1 MTQPLFRKD
10 LATPPY
16 GLFDVH
22 ANVGFSDRDNLS
34 FGRLSEKDFL
44 ALMETSGVARACA
57 FPPLMARYRQ
67 ANEHLADWA
76 ATTEGRVL
84 PFARLGGER
93 GPRPLRQS
101 WQVRETLGAF
111 FKRQPSD
118 AIDLSRYAGVKLI
131 PHLSGLPSR
140 DVLARISELRLP
152 VLVHA
157 GVPSPPAWIERA
169 LVSRLR
175 GPVILAHLGAFPC
188 DAVGLREAVDLAQR
202 HAHVYLDTSG
212 AWMAGFIT
220 YAAKRVPEKL
230 LFGSDAPMVHPLVAW
245 SHVAS
250 AVRDDRVLEQIAHG
264 NADIVFE
271 HALKGGKT
279 PNSPLEQDSGLS
291 RPAVRRPAHP

>member
-22 ANVGFSDRDNLS
+22 ANVGFSDREDLS
-34 FGRLSEKDFL
+34 FGRLSGEDFL
-44 ALMETSGVARACA
+44 DLMETSGVARACV

-67 ANEHLADWA
+67 ANERLADWA
-76 ATTEGRVL
+76 ATTDGRVL
-84 PFARLGGER
+84 PFARLGGRR
-93 GPRPLRQS
+93 GPRPLRRS

-118 AIDLSRYAGVKLI
+118 AVDLARYAGVKLI

-140 DVLARISELRLP
+140 GILARISELRLP

-169 LVSRLR
+169 LVDRLR

-188 DAVGLREAVDLAQR
+188 DAVGLRAAVELAQR

-220 YAAKRVPEKL
+220 YAAEHVPEKL
-230 LFGSDAPMVHPLVAW
+230 LFGSDAPLAHPLVAW
-245 SHVAS
+245 HHVAS
-250 AVRDDRVLEQIAHG
+250 VVRDEHILERIGRG
-264 NADIVFE
+264 NACEGFGWELDVR
-271 HALKGGKT
+271 ART
-279 PNSPLEQDSGLS
+279 PARIQPD
-291 RPAVRRPAHP
+291 